1 MAFGRDLGAA
11 LTMGLSVTT
20 KHKEAETA
28 HEKRK
33 DAHQRRVSTFNEE
46 LHRTA
51 SSIQRLDGEYTSGRD
66 VLIGSSAMIVDDQ
79 GNVNY
84 GWYRPVEGSTMGI
97 HSSDRNQAI
106 VGSLPAFGVFVG
118 APALTW
124 TLVGALGTAATGTA
138 ISTLS
143 GAAAGA
149 ASAAWIGRAAT
160 LGLAGMTAGR
170 VALGPIALL
179 SAPVQVDIGA
189 KVAGNKE
196 RRAIQQYQ
204 AATKEMGRREGIMS
218 NLKGNLAEHDQRANS
233 TAANLSRHAGQL
245 ETAEPGSDQANQA
258 AARLDIDM
266 RQALEILHG
275 FAETA
280 AAIQEKLGNPNES

>member
-1 MAFGRDLGAA
+1 M
-11 LTMGLSVTT
+11 T
-20 KHKEAETA
+20 
-28 HEKRK
+28 
-33 DAHQRRVSTFNEE
+33 
-46 LHRTA
+46 
-51 SSIQRLDGEYTSGRD
+51 
-66 VLIGSSAMIVDDQ
+66 VDDQ

-84 GWYRPVEGSTMGI
+84 GWYRPVEGSKMEI
-97 HSSDRNQAI
+97 HNSDLNQTI
-106 VGSLPAFGVFVG
+106 VGSLPAFGVLVG

-143 GAAAGA
+143 GAASGA
-149 ASAAWIGRAAT
+149 ATAAWIGRAAT

-179 SAPVQVDIGA
+179 SAPVQVAIGA

-204 AATKEMGRREGIMS
+204 AATKEMDHREGIMS
-218 NLKGNLAEHDQRANS
+218 DLKGNLAEHDRQANS

-258 AARLDIDM
+258 ATRLDIDM

-280 AAIQEKLGNPNES
+280 AAIQEKLGNPTES